1 MVTCKKCLKCG
12 LMVDGFVE
20 GACPACG
27 NARFSTGEYPIPVP
41 YRTTVA
47 SRLTPKGKKTYVD
60 ACKGIAKAMY
70 DYGDM
75 LRSGCEGSAAG
86 AQEAY
91 AWFLAAGAAG
101 YPDGYY
107 RAGLMQNNRE
117 LTWTS
122 LGGTPEEAAPI
133 LKLGAEKG
141 SVPCMSLLG
150 KYYLT
155 GRGVRPNDILAHRY
169 LSDAAARGDAEAML
183 CMAQCHLEGSHGFE
197 HDAEKAK
204 ALYRKS
210 GMLYRMYADFR
221 NAYAMGKGLPKD
233 PAKAAEMGEKYLG
246 ELMRLYCTAPQEIKT
261 YGYACMIGDECLS
274 RGQTETA
281 VVWYREAMKGGD
293 VMGRVKL
300 QNLGRL

>member
-1 MVTCKKCLKCG
+1 MI
-12 LMVDGFVE
+12 DGFVE

-27 NARFSTGEYPIPVP
+27 SARFSTGEYPIPVP
-41 YRTTVA
+41 YRTTAA
-47 SRLTPKGKKTYVD
+47 SRLTPKGKKIYID
-60 ACKGIAKAMY
+60 ACKGVAKSMY

-75 LRSGCEGSAAG
+75 LCTGREGAATD
-86 AQEAY
+86 AREAY

-141 SVPCMSLLG
+141 SVPCMALLG
-150 KYYLT
+150 EYYLT
-155 GRGVRPNDILAHRY
+155 GRGVRANDVLAHRY
-169 LSDAAARGDAEAML
+169 LSDAAAQGDKGSML
-183 CMAQCHLEGSHGFE
+183 RMAQCHLEGSHGFE

-221 NAYAMGKGLPKD
+221 KAYAMGKGLPQD
-233 PAKAAEMGEKYLG
+233 PAKAREMGEKYLA
-246 ELMRLYCTAPQEIKT
+246 ELKRLSRADPQRNVS
-261 YGYACMIGDECLS
+261 YGYATLIGDEYLS
-274 RGQTETA
+274 RGDVDSA
-281 VVWYREAMKGGD
+281 AVWYRTAMEGGD
-293 VMGRVKL
+293 VMGRIQL
-300 QNLGRL
+300 QKIKRL